1 MSQILL
7 TENWRSEDFD
17 RLVQLYDSVGWAVYT
32 KNTNDLLKA
41 FQNSSYVLIAKDGN
55 EVIGLLR
62 SMTDDVSIH

>member
-1 MSQILL
+1 
-7 TENWRSEDFD
+7 
-17 RLVQLYDSVGWAVYT
+17 VGWAVYT